1 MASFSP
7 QIKHKLPTLP
17 GSFPPT
23 KRGAI
28 DASFLYPITTKYAP
42 KNFSTTKTSL
52 ESF

>member
-17 GSFPPT
+17 GSFPHK
-23 KRGAI
+23 KRRHRRLFFI
-28 DASFLYPITTKYAP
+28 PNNHQYAP